1 MYDDELMIM
10 MFTMIGLAIIVLR
23 QFFTTRRLKKRVS
36 ALELRTVQPAAHPVD
51 LIDSSP
57 PNARDSEVDVLR
69 KRVQV
74 LERIATDGNPVL
86 EREIEALR
94 RAG

>member
-23 QFFTTRRLKKRVS
+23 QFFVMRRLKKRID
-36 ALELRTVQPAAHPVD
+36 AFELRMIQPAANPAGLVD
-51 LIDSSP
+51 PSP
-57 PNARDSEVDVLR
+57 PAARESEVHELR

-74 LERIATDGNPVL
+74 LERIATDGNQIL

-94 RAG
+94 HVG

>member
-1 MYDDELMIM
+1 MYDELMIM

-23 QFFTTRRLKKRVS
+23 QFFVTRRLKMRVS
-36 ALELRTVQPAAHPVD
+36 ALELGMNQSATAATALTDVATTPARETDV
-51 LIDSSP
+51 
-57 PNARDSEVDVLR
+57 SELR
-69 KRVQV
+69 KRIQV

-94 RAG
+94 HTG